1 MRTLIVVALIC
12 AVVGLF
18 GSLATHMLAMSGR
31 HNAALYQVTGPII
44 TICHGLPPI
53 LLSIALL
60 TQRESQG

>member
-31 HNAALYQVTGPII
+31 RIAALYQVAGPILQ
-44 TICHGLPPI
+44 ICHGLPPI
-53 LLSIALL
+53 LLAIVLL
-60 TQRESQG
+60 YRQEPQ